1 MPSAKRSRKRA
12 STVTTG
18 SDAPAPLEHQQ
29 MPLPLPLQLPSPP
42 SLPPP
47 HYNHQQLIYHHQH
60 FYTATD
66 VELVNDF
73 CAFLEHR
80 VVTKN
85 VSLLRRML
93 LEFYAHR
100 QEHTLAQFKCF
111 GANLVAVLPFDHPDE
126 ARRRHAAQLLQK
138 PKHALV
144 NSTCAF
150 GFLFT
155 RVASKNLATLKQIF
169 FEFCKHDESALAA
182 FVKRGIAAVSVIPY
196 EPSHSR
202 GVDQQFAYSA
212 YGPTYGNQPVY
223 LQHYHPPPQHHGY
236 PPPLPYQQQVYH
248 QSFCGQAE
256 PVEQTDEYGNYQQE
270 AKPANGDSV
279 PGVTPKH
286 ERAKKIAT
294 AHRKS
299 HPSQDLSARSPIA
312 RDGSNNTC
320 KSNTTRVTMI
330 ENSASP
336 VTSVAVVTGKR
347 VVKKP
352 VRYYNEQGDKTL
364 IAKTFKR
371 AKKEPPPPQPQP
383 QPESEPKAVAP
394 PTAAKA
400 ASPRGVKARKP
411 PVKKQKGR
419 RVKPVAR
426 FSDDDESYE
435 DDHVESDS
443 TSDGSTDSS
452 ALKKHTPSTRT
463 IDSMIEAALLHF
475 QEQPI
480 ETHAEK
486 LGRENEKLRQRNE
499 KRRQKRAAQAAIKTQ
514 AQAEAC
520 EGSEFPM
527 VRWTRQDDVALQLK
541 LEVRNRLRSYE
552 ALEPW
557 LCMFHGGSGG
567 GGDECRQP
575 PLPFDEHEAPRLAEK
590 LRNFW
595 KTHARTVWERRFWMP
610 LAQDGDSKEN
620 VQRKARQQIARHLFD
635 AIIYDAHAVF
645 GAQFF
650 VRLDEQ
656 HHPGWWYRGP
666 IVDILAYHKVVG
678 EEKCWEYVEK
688 QLYERF
694 PDCGLQLPLKS
705 PNYGV
710 LLRHRSESNA
720 MWSNTVKAQR
730 ILTEIVALKTKQ
742 RRMGGGSSPCSSEAD
757 TTTTNSSSSS
767 SDPSEASSS
776 GSTMSKQPEGKDGE
790 ERANAAVQVAARE
803 VKMVVDGGEGA
814 PAGGAEGDGG
824 HEVALTLAAGGNV
837 EDDGDDDDN
846 EMDEDDKGNEEE
858 KLLIEKI
865 ALASSLKVDSFKPTT
880 LAPSKETM
888 ATADSVGQ
896 PAASA
901 ENGGEVTTTLTAPAS
916 GDAKDAS
923 VDANILEKEL
933 EPAHFAEFIRK
944 ISPFDDN
951 GDE

>member
-12 STVTTG
+12 SAVVTG
-18 SDAPAPLEHQQ
+18 SDAPTPPEHQQ
-29 MPLPLPLQLPSPP
+29 MPLSMSLQPPS
-42 SLPPP
+42 SLPPL

-60 FYTATD
+60 FYAATD
-66 VELVNDF
+66 VELVDDF

-85 VSLLRRML
+85 MSLLRRML
-93 LEFYAHR
+93 SEFHAHR
-100 QEHTLAQFKCF
+100 HEHTLVQFKCF

-126 ARRRHAAQLLQK
+126 ARRRRAAQLLQK

-144 NSTCAF
+144 DRTCAF

-169 FEFCKHDESALAA
+169 LEFCKHDESALAA

-202 GVDQQFAYSA
+202 AVDQQFAYSA
-212 YGPTYGNQPVY
+212 YGPPYGNQPVY
-223 LQHYHPPPQHHGY
+223 LQHYHPPPQHHEY
-236 PPPLPYQQQVYH
+236 PPPPPYQQQVYH
-248 QSFCGQAE
+248 QSFYGQAE
-256 PVEQTDEYGNYQQE
+256 PVEQEGEYDNHQQE
-270 AKPANGDSV
+270 GKPANGNSV

-286 ERAKKIAT
+286 ERAKKVAT
-294 AHRKS
+294 AYRKS

-312 RDGSNNTC
+312 RDGSNNTS
-320 KSNTTRVTMI
+320 KNSTARVTTTK
-330 ENSASP
+330 NSASP
-336 VTSVAVVTGKR
+336 AKSVAAVIGKR
-347 VVKKP
+347 MVKNP
-352 VRYYNEQGDKTL
+352 MRYYNKQDDKAL
-364 IAKTFKR
+364 IVKTFKR
-371 AKKEPPPPQPQP
+371 AKKEPPPPQPQS
-383 QPESEPKAVAP
+383 ESEPKAVAP
-394 PTAAKA
+394 STAAKA

-419 RVKPVAR
+419 RAKPVSR

-435 DDHVESDS
+435 DDHVESDG

-452 ALKKHTPSTRT
+452 TLKKLTPNTRT

-475 QEQPI
+475 QEQPV

-486 LGRENEKLRQRNE
+486 LRRENEKLRQRNE
-499 KRRQKRAAQAAIKTQ
+499 KRRQKRATQAAIKAQ
-514 AQAEAC
+514 VQAEAR
-520 EGSEFPM
+520 EYSESPT
-527 VRWTRQDDVALQLK
+527 VRWTRQDDAALQLK

-557 LCMFHGGSGG
+557 LRMFHGGDG
-567 GGDECRQP
+567 GGDECCQL

-590 LRNFW
+590 LRSFW

-656 HHPGWWYRGP
+656 RHPGWWYRGP

-694 PDCGLQLPLKS
+694 PDCGLELPLKS

-710 LLRHRSESNA
+710 LLRHRSESDA

-730 ILTEIVALKTKQ
+730 ILTEIVAIKTKQ

-757 TTTTNSSSSS
+757 TTTTNSGSS
-767 SDPSEASSS
+767 SDLSEASSS
-776 GSTMSKQPEGKDGE
+776 GSTMSKQPKGKDGE
-790 ERANAAVQVAARE
+790 ERANAVVQAAACE
-803 VKMVVDGGEGA
+803 VKMVIDGGEGA
-814 PAGGAEGDGG
+814 SCGDAGG
-824 HEVALTLAAGGNV
+824 HEVALTLVADSNV
-837 EDDGDDDDN
+837 EDDGDDDDD

-858 KLLIEKI
+858 KLLIEKV
-865 ALASSLKVDSFKPTT
+865 ALASSLKADCFKPTT
-880 LAPSKETM
+880 LAPSNETM

-896 PAASA
+896 PAVSA
-901 ENGGEVTTTLTAPAS
+901 ENGGEATTALTAPAS

-923 VDANILEKEL
+923 ADANMLEKEL
-933 EPAHFAEFIRK
+933 EPARFAGFIRK
-944 ISPFDDN
+944 ISPFGGS